1 MAGSGSNQV
10 VLKGIGLKELEEVAR
25 KMIALAGEVRVWV
38 FEGEMGAGKTT
49 LIRELCRVFGVVDNV
64 SSPTFSIIN
73 EYQNDK
79 GEVFFHFDFY
89 RIKDIS
95 EAVDIGSEEYFY
107 SGDYCF
113 IEWPS
118 KVVDL
123 LPGRFMEIKITV
135 TGPVQRSIQLT
146 KYD

>member
-25 KMIALAGEVRVWV
+25 KMIAFAGEVRVWV

-118 KVVDL
+118 QVADL
-123 LPGRFMEIKITV
+123 LPLQFMEVRITA
-135 TGPVQRSIQLT
+135 TDPVQRSIQLT

>member
-1 MAGSGSNQV
+1 MADSGSNQV
-10 VLKGIGLKELEEVAR
+10 VLKGIGLGELGEVAR
-25 KMIALAGEVRVWV
+25 KIIAFANDVRIWI
-38 FEGEMGAGKTT
+38 FEGEMGSGKTT
-49 LIRELCRVFGVVDNV
+49 LIREVCHEFGVVDNV
-64 SSPTFSIIN
+64 SSPTFSIVN
-73 EYQNDK
+73 EYQDDK

-89 RIKDIS
+89 RIKDTS

-135 TGPVQRSIQLT
+135 TDPVQRSIQLT